1 MELNQMNLL
10 SQDSTT
16 SPFDAIKQSDGTNE
30 WWSARD
36 LMPLMGYIKWE
47 NFEKVTE
54 RARASATN
62 AGVVEGFSLIEEKPQ
77 GAGRPRRNYH
87 FTRYAAYLVAMNGDP
102 NMPEVASA
110 QSYFAIRT
118 REAEVSQPRELT
130 GAELLAKALV
140 EAHRVIQ
147 EAEARVELEAA
158 KVRELTPA
166 ANAWAQF
173 LSSTGDV
180 SVNEA
185 AKALSRNSAHVLGE
199 RKLRALLEKWGWV
212 YRDHKRR
219 PRAYQSQIDNGR
231 LAERARTYQ
240 DQLTGELVQAAP
252 QVRVTAKGLDAIRDI
267 LSKMDR

>member
-1 MELNQMNLL
+1 MELNLFN
-10 SQDSTT
+10 QDTTT
-16 SPFDAIKQSDGTNE
+16 SLFDAIKQSDGTNE

-54 RARASATN
+54 RARASAAN

-102 NMPEVASA
+102 NMPEVAAA
-110 QSYFAIRT
+110 QSYFAIKT
-118 REAEVSQPRELT
+118 REAEVAKPRELT
-130 GAELLAKALV
+130 RLELIDMA
-140 EAHRVIQ
+140 R
-147 EAEARVELEAA
+147 EAEVGRLEAEQRREVA
-158 KVRELTPA
+158 EAQVRELTPA
-166 ANAWAQF
+166 ASAWTQF

-185 AKALSRNSAHVLGE
+185 AKALSRNSAHIVGE

>member
-1 MELNQMNLL
+1 MEINQMNL
-10 SQDSTT
+10 SNQDSTT

-36 LMPLMGYIKWE
+36 LMGLLGYEKWE
-47 NFEKVTE
+47 RFE
-54 RARASATN
+54 ARVSEAATAADL
-62 AGVVEGFSLIEEKPQ
+62 AGVQNQFPTTGKMVTVGSGAVREVSDYSLS
-77 GAGRPRRNYH
+77 
-87 FTRYAAYLVAMNGDP
+87 RYACYMVALSCDGRKQ
-102 NMPEVASA
+102 EVADA
-110 QSYFAIRT
+110 KTYFAIRT

-130 GAELLAKALV
+130 GSELLAKALV
-140 EAHRVIQ
+140 EAHRVIE
-147 EAEARVELEAA
+147 EAEARAELEAA

-240 DQLTGELVQAAP
+240 D
-252 QVRVTAKGLDAIRDI
+252 
-267 LSKMDR
+267 